1 MLGLISSGC
10 RTGTAATADTVKVK
24 TQIARTSSCTQDIL
38 TGTNRTAVSGAGA
51 TCKDPPFRVELQITL
66 YKEKF
71 SGKAVHI
78 FVTNL
83 RVQYTLGKQLL
94 YETAHQRTN
103 RIPQHKYPPLIS
115 PSGDTATAQLWVG
128 TGRLFTR
135 ERQLA
140 AFRYQAKL
148 RGSAQVCLIAKRDR
162 NMESEGDLS
171 ASARR
176 AAPVAAAS
184 SESDVHPSMQ
194 GLHSRSNNAHYPSVP
209 SDTAASTR
217 DAGNKSPI
225 VDDDVPPLETDG
237 NSRFICNIC
246 LNSPDKPVATY
257 CSVAPIS
264 ADQGVIVVSCSWKCL
279 YKWLDMH
286 RDEPQCPVCKAGIEM
301 PGGDPSKAKVVPLY
315 VSEKDTDPRCDTS
328 RRLLCPPT
336 IGC

>member
-1 MLGLISSGC
+1 M
-10 RTGTAATADTVKVK
+10 
-24 TQIARTSSCTQDIL
+24 
-38 TGTNRTAVSGAGA
+38 
-51 TCKDPPFRVELQITL
+51 
-66 YKEKF
+66 
-71 SGKAVHI
+71 
-78 FVTNL
+78 
-83 RVQYTLGKQLL
+83 
-94 YETAHQRTN
+94 
-103 RIPQHKYPPLIS
+103 
-115 PSGDTATAQLWVG
+115 G

-246 LNSPDKPVATY
+246 LNSPDKPVAT
-257 CSVAPIS
+257 
-264 ADQGVIVVSCSWKCL
+264 
-279 YKWLDMH
+279 
-286 RDEPQCPVCKAGIEM
+286 VCGHM
-301 PGGDPSKAKVVPLY
+301 Y
-315 VSEKDTDPRCDTS
+315 W
-328 RRLLCPPT
+328 
-336 IGC
+336 